1 MASSCF
7 PDTNPGVKPVG
18 AVGTFGLH
26 FDAHFM
32 YFAAHTF
39 GLAVDLVMPKPLAH
53 EAPLCFWHKRPKFV
67 GAPVTQI
74 KGSGWGPLEGD
85 PDLPG
90 WRLLF
95 GHARSFHHL
104 RVRHDHLYILP

>member
-39 GLAVDLVMPKPLAH
+39 GLAVD
-53 EAPLCFWHKRPKFV
+53 
-67 GAPVTQI
+67 
-74 KGSGWGPLEGD
+74 GD
-85 PDLPG
+85 AQT
-90 WRLLF
+90 F
-95 GHARSFHHL
+95 GT
-104 RVRHDHLYILP
+104 